1 MELDFD
7 KYKAQQ
13 CCDNPACQYDGKTGE
28 DNIRPHSR
36 QHQQVYCNAC
46 KNIWVITKGTFFYNL
61 KAPVSLVLEVLR
73 LLSEGMGLRAVCR
86 TKGVTPDAVGAWL
99 LKAAKHVHEVTI
111 YLERA
116 MHLTQCQ
123 IDEFWSYTP
132 GSPIFKAVQKKQY
145 KALYRA
151 LTKSPKSPEYA
162 VGACSEL
169 LYVDRSVG
177 AP

>member
-1 MELDFD
+1 MKPNGERVRMELDFD

-13 CCDNPACQYDGKTGE
+13 CCDNPACQYNGKMGE
-28 DNIRPHSR
+28 DNIRTHSR

-46 KNIWVITKGTFFYNL
+46 NNIWVITKGTFLYNL
-61 KAPVSLVLEVLR
+61 KAPVALVLEVLR

-99 LKAAKHVHEVTI
+99 IKAAEHMHEVTV

-123 IDEFWSYTP
+123 IDDFGDCSKDTGFIQPVPDGVRRGFVDGLRLGLHATYP
-132 GSPIFKAVQKKQY
+132 GPTVH
-145 KALYRA
+145 
-151 LTKSPKSPEYA
+151 
-162 VGACSEL
+162 
-169 LYVDRSVG
+169 
-177 AP
+177 